1 MVVRVRACNVD
12 SWVVMRTWEFGAVR
26 RREKVYVESGRMGD
40 VENRLWKKVF
50 VSTDV
55 V

>member
-1 MVVRVRACNVD
+1 MVVSVRAWNVV
-12 SWVVMRTWEFGAVR
+12 SWAVMISCESGVVR
-26 RREKVYVESGRMGD
+26 RREKAYVESGRIGEVD
-40 VENRLWKKVF
+40 NRRWKKVF